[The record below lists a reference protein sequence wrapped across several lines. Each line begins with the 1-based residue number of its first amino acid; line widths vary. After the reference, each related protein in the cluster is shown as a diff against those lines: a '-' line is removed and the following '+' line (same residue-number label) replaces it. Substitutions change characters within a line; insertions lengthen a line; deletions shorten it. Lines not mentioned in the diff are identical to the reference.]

1 MSDDGVVEESP
12 EEVQAYQAR
21 EIQQLLK
28 HPAVLTAFA
37 ATRDRI
43 VRQWEAVPMN
53 DPLGREQ
60 CRHKLEV
67 FKELQRELRAFG
79 DRRPALIS

>member
-1 MSDDGVVEESP
+1 VSDDELPESLD
-12 EEVQAYQAR
+12 EVLAYQAR
-21 EIQQLLK
+21 EVQQLLK
-28 HPAVLTAFA
+28 HPALLKAFA

-43 VRQWEAVPMN
+43 VRQWEAVPMD